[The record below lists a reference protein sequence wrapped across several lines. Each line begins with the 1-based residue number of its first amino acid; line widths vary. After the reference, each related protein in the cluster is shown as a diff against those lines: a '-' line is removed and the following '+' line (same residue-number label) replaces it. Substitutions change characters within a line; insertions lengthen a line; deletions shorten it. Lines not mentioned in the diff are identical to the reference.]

1 MNNSKTT
8 RKVSY
13 FTRFLWF
20 VAGADVEMLSLCPL
34 DYKKYEAIGMTIL
47 MTSLVGFAAGSSA
60 AWYFTEDALW
70 TLVFG
75 LFWSLLIFSID
86 RSLVVT
92 LKKDPYKKSYYVLPL
107 VFRGFLAIL
116 VAGIMSIPLELLVFN
131 GFIQND
137 IENYKSDLLKQQ
149 HKDSFD
155 AQQSAEYHSKS
166 KSLNQLLKMESC
178 KKDDIEMLINNKRSE
193 RQREV
198 NMLNHPNTT
207 TYNNAKA
214 NANGLQRQL
223 NELYSLPNSD
233 YRRNRIPGLRS
244 QISHQRSVM
253 ASERNAWNSKVNAR
267 ILELDN
273 EIAQLSD
280 ALRVV
285 KEKIAKT
292 DREKQRVDSTSV
304 SYQTR
309 AEESLNKTDERFR
322 NGNNFT
328 LYYAVLAHAIYKT
341 HKVTHE
347 RMGTDG
353 KTYTYETEE
362 FVNKDFMFLLW
373 FIRAMF
379 FVIELLPSIVK
390 VVSKA
395 GQYELRV
402 YHQEE
407 ELKKYLHSQEYQDY
421 CYKMLHGDNQ
431 LEMDLQAQRHDAEKK
446 VQHDIIQAIMNA
458 EESVAKES
466 IDNWER
472 LEKGKMLVG
481 NSVLLVYFKKTNGI
495 YK

>member
-1 MNNSKTT
+1 MSISKTT
-8 RKVSY
+8 REVSY
-13 FTRFLWF
+13 LTRFLWF
-20 VAGADVEMLSLCPL
+20 IAGADIEMLSLCPL

-47 MTSLVGFAAGSSA
+47 MTALVGFAAGSSA

-166 KSLNQLLKMESC
+166 RSLNQLLKMESC

-253 ASERNAWNSKVNAR
+253 ASERNAWNSKVNAH
-267 ILELDN
+267 ISELDN

-304 SYQTR
+304 SYQAR

-446 VQHDIIQAIMNA
+446 VQYDIIQAIINA
-458 EESVAKES
+458 EESVAKDS
-466 IDNWER
+466 IDNWEK
-472 LEKGKMLVG
+472 LEKGKMLTR
-481 NSVLLVYFKKTNGI
+481 NSVL
-495 YK
+495 

>member
-1 MNNSKTT
+1 MSNSNTT
-8 RKVSY
+8 REVSC

-20 VAGADVEMLSLCPL
+20 VAGADVKMLSLCPL

-253 ASERNAWNSKVNAR
+253 ASERNAWNSKVNAH
-267 ILELDN
+267 ISELDN

-304 SYQTR
+304 SYQAR

-446 VQHDIIQAIMNA
+446 VQYDIIQAIINA
-458 EESVAKES
+458 EESVAKDS
-466 IDNWER
+466 IDNWEK
-472 LEKGKMLVG
+472 LEKGKMLVR
-481 NSVLLVYFKKTNGI
+481 NSVL
-495 YK
+495 

>member
-1 MNNSKTT
+1 MSNSNTT
-8 RKVSY
+8 REVSC

-20 VAGADVEMLSLCPL
+20 VAGADIEMLSLCPL

-149 HKDSFD
+149 HQDSFD
-155 AQQSAEYHSKS
+155 AQQAAEYDSKS
-166 KSLNQLLKMESC
+166 KSLDQLLKSESN
-178 KKDDIEMLINNKRSE
+178 KKDDIITAINDKRSE
-193 RQREV
+193 RQREA

-207 TYNNAKA
+207 TYNNAQA
-214 NANGLQRQL
+214 SANGLQRQL
-223 NELYSLPNSD
+223 NELYSLSNSD

-267 ILELDN
+267 ISELDN

-280 ALRVV
+280 ALRVA
-285 KEKIAKT
+285 KENIART
-292 DREKQRVDSTSV
+292 DKEKQRVDSTSV
-304 SYQTR
+304 SYQAR

-446 VQHDIIQAIMNA
+446 VQHDIIQAIINA
-458 EESVAKES
+458 EESVAKDS
-466 IDNWER
+466 IDNWEK
-472 LEKGKMLVG
+472 LEKGKMLVR
-481 NSVLLVYFKKTNGI
+481 NSVL
-495 YK
+495 

>member
-1 MNNSKTT
+1 MSNSNTT
-8 RKVSY
+8 REVSC

-20 VAGADVEMLSLCPL
+20 VAGADIEMLSLCPL

-75 LFWSLLIFSID
+75 LFWSLLLFSID

-149 HKDSFD
+149 HQDSFD

-207 TYNNAKA
+207 TYNNAQA
-214 NANGLQRQL
+214 SANGLQRQL
-223 NELYSLPNSD
+223 NELYSLSNSD

-267 ILELDN
+267 ISELDN

-304 SYQTR
+304 SYQAR

-362 FVNKDFMFLLW
+362 FVNKDFMFLLR

-481 NSVLLVYFKKTNGI
+481 NSVL
-495 YK
+495 

>member
-1 MNNSKTT
+1 MSNSNTT
-8 RKVSY
+8 REVSC

-20 VAGADVEMLSLCPL
+20 VAGADIEMLSLCPL

-166 KSLNQLLKMESC
+166 RSLNQLLKMESC

-304 SYQTR
+304 SYQAR

-446 VQHDIIQAIMNA
+446 VQYDIIQAIINA
-458 EESVAKES
+458 EESVAKDS

-472 LEKGKMLVG
+472 LEKGKMLVR
-481 NSVLLVYFKKTNGI
+481 NSVL
-495 YK
+495 

>member
-1 MNNSKTT
+1 MSNSNTT
-8 RKVSY
+8 REVSC

-304 SYQTR
+304 SYQAR

-446 VQHDIIQAIMNA
+446 VQYDIIQAIINA
-458 EESVAKES
+458 EESVAKDS
-466 IDNWER
+466 IDNWEK
-472 LEKGKMLVG
+472 LEKGKMLAR
-481 NSVLLVYFKKTNGI
+481 NSVL
-495 YK
+495 

>member
-1 MNNSKTT
+1 MSNSNTT
-8 RKVSY
+8 REVSY

-20 VAGADVEMLSLCPL
+20 VAGADIEMLSLCPL

-47 MTSLVGFAAGSSA
+47 MTALVGFAAGSSA

-149 HKDSFD
+149 HQDSFD
-155 AQQSAEYHSKS
+155 AQQAAEYDSKS
-166 KSLNQLLKMESC
+166 KSLDQLLKSESN
-178 KKDDIEMLINNKRSE
+178 KKDDIITSINDKRSE

-207 TYNNAKA
+207 TYNNAQA
-214 NANGLQRQL
+214 SANGLQRQL

-244 QISHQRSVM
+244 QTSHQRSVM

-267 ILELDN
+267 ISELDN
-273 EIAQLSD
+273 EIAHLSD
-280 ALRVV
+280 ALRVA
-285 KEKIAKT
+285 KENIART
-292 DREKQRVDSTSV
+292 DKEKQRVDSTSV
-304 SYQTR
+304 SYQAR

-407 ELKKYLHSQEYQDY
+407 ELKKYLNSQEYQDY

-431 LEMDLQAQRHDAEKK
+431 LEMDLQAQRYDAEKK
-446 VQHDIIQAIMNA
+446 VQHDIIQAIINA
-458 EESVAKES
+458 EESVAKDS

-472 LEKGKMLVG
+472 LEKGKMLVR
-481 NSVLLVYFKKTNGI
+481 NSIL
-495 YK
+495 

>member
-1 MNNSKTT
+1 MSNSKTT
-8 RKVSY
+8 SEVSF

-20 VAGADVEMLSLCPL
+20 VAGADIEMLSLCPL

-60 AWYFTEDALW
+60 AWYFTEDTLW
-70 TLVFG
+70 TLAFG

-149 HKDSFD
+149 HDDSFD
-155 AQQSAEYHSKS
+155 AQQAAEYDSKS
-166 KSLNQLLKMESC
+166 KSLGQLLKTESS
-178 KKDDIEMLINNKRSE
+178 KKDNIEMSINNKRSE

-207 TYNNAKA
+207 TYNNAQA
-214 NANGLQRQL
+214 SANGLQRQL

-253 ASERNAWNSKVNAR
+253 ASEKNAWNSKVNAR
-267 ILELDN
+267 ISELDN

-280 ALRVV
+280 ALIVA
-285 KEKIAKT
+285 KETIART
-292 DREKQRVDSTSV
+292 DKEKQRVDSTSV
-304 SYQTR
+304 SYQAR

-347 RMGTDG
+347 RMETDG

-362 FVNKDFMFLLW
+362 FVNKDFIFLLW

-446 VQHDIIQAIMNA
+446 VQHDIIQAIINA
-458 EESVAKES
+458 EESVAKDS

-472 LEKGKMLVG
+472 LEKGKMLVR
-481 NSVLLVYFKKTNGI
+481 NSVL
-495 YK
+495 

>member
-1 MNNSKTT
+1 MSNSNTT
-8 RKVSY
+8 REVSY

-20 VAGADVEMLSLCPL
+20 VAGADIEMLSLCPL

-149 HKDSFD
+149 HQDSFD
-155 AQQSAEYHSKS
+155 AQQAAEYDSKS
-166 KSLNQLLKMESC
+166 KSLDQLLKSESN
-178 KKDDIEMLINNKRSE
+178 KKDDIITAINDKRSE
-193 RQREV
+193 RQREA

-207 TYNNAKA
+207 TYNNAQA
-214 NANGLQRQL
+214 SANGLQRQL
-223 NELYSLPNSD
+223 NELYSLSNSD

-267 ILELDN
+267 ISELDN

-280 ALRVV
+280 ALRVA
-285 KEKIAKT
+285 KENIART

-304 SYQTR
+304 SYQAR

-446 VQHDIIQAIMNA
+446 VQHDIIQAIINA
-458 EESVAKES
+458 EESVAKDS

-472 LEKGKMLVG
+472 LEKGKMLVR
-481 NSVLLVYFKKTNGI
+481 NSVL
-495 YK
+495 

>member
-1 MNNSKTT
+1 MSNSKTT

-304 SYQTR
+304 SYQAR

-446 VQHDIIQAIMNA
+446 VQHDIIQAIINA
-458 EESVAKES
+458 EESVAKDS
-466 IDNWER
+466 IDNWEK
-472 LEKGKMLVG
+472 LEKGKMLVR
-481 NSVLLVYFKKTNGI
+481 NSVL
-495 YK
+495 

>member
-149 HKDSFD
+149 HQDSFD
-155 AQQSAEYHSKS
+155 AQQAAEYDSKS
-166 KSLNQLLKMESC
+166 KSLDQLLKSESN
-178 KKDDIEMLINNKRSE
+178 KKDDIITSINDKRSE

-304 SYQTR
+304 SYQAR

-481 NSVLLVYFKKTNGI
+481 NSVL
-495 YK
+495 

>member
-1 MNNSKTT
+1 MSNSKTT
-8 RKVSY
+8 REVSF

-20 VAGADVEMLSLCPL
+20 VAGADIEMLSLCPL

-60 AWYFTEDALW
+60 AWYFTEDTLW
-70 TLVFG
+70 TLAFG

-149 HKDSFD
+149 HDDSFD
-155 AQQSAEYHSKS
+155 AQQAAEYDSKS
-166 KSLNQLLKMESC
+166 ESLNQLLKTESS
-178 KKDDIEMLINNKRSE
+178 KKDDIEMSINNKRSE

-207 TYNNAKA
+207 TYNNAQA
-214 NANGLQRQL
+214 SANGLQRQL

-253 ASERNAWNSKVNAR
+253 SSEINAWNSKVNAR
-267 ILELDN
+267 ISELDN

-280 ALRVV
+280 ALRVA
-285 KEKIAKT
+285 KETIART
-292 DREKQRVDSTSV
+292 DKEKQRVDSTSV
-304 SYQTR
+304 SYQAR

-431 LEMDLQAQRHDAEKK
+431 PEMDLQAQRHDAEKK
-446 VQHDIIQAIMNA
+446 VQHDIIQAIINA
-458 EESVAKES
+458 EESVAKDS
-466 IDNWER
+466 IDNWEK
-472 LEKGKMLVG
+472 LEKGKMLVR
-481 NSVLLVYFKKTNGI
+481 NSVL
-495 YK
+495 

>member
-1 MNNSKTT
+1 MSNSNTT
-8 RKVSY
+8 REVSY

-20 VAGADVEMLSLCPL
+20 VAGADIEMLSLCPL

-60 AWYFTEDALW
+60 AWFFTEDALW

-92 LKKDPYKKSYYVLPL
+92 LKKNPYKKSYYVLPL

-149 HKDSFD
+149 HQDSFD
-155 AQQSAEYHSKS
+155 AQQAAEYDSKS
-166 KSLNQLLKMESC
+166 KSLDQLLKSESN
-178 KKDDIEMLINNKRSE
+178 KKDDIITAINDKRSE
-193 RQREV
+193 RQREA

-207 TYNNAKA
+207 TYNNAQA
-214 NANGLQRQL
+214 SANGLQRQL
-223 NELYSLPNSD
+223 NELYSLSNSD

-280 ALRVV
+280 ALRVA
-285 KEKIAKT
+285 KENIART

-304 SYQTR
+304 SYQAR

-446 VQHDIIQAIMNA
+446 VQHDIIQAIINA
-458 EESVAKES
+458 EESVAKDS
-466 IDNWER
+466 IDNWEK
-472 LEKGKMLVG
+472 LEKGKMLVR
-481 NSVLLVYFKKTNGI
+481 NSVL
-495 YK
+495 

>member
-1 MNNSKTT
+1 MSNSKTT

-20 VAGADVEMLSLCPL
+20 VAGADIEMLSLCPL

-75 LFWSLLIFSID
+75 MFWSLLIFSID

-149 HKDSFD
+149 HQDSFD
-155 AQQSAEYHSKS
+155 AQQAAEYDSKS
-166 KSLNQLLKMESC
+166 KSLDQLLKSESN
-178 KKDDIEMLINNKRSE
+178 KKDDIITAINDKRSE
-193 RQREV
+193 RQREA

-207 TYNNAKA
+207 TYNNAQA
-214 NANGLQRQL
+214 SANGLQRQL
-223 NELYSLPNSD
+223 NELYSLSNSD

-267 ILELDN
+267 ISELDN

-280 ALRVV
+280 ALRVA
-285 KEKIAKT
+285 KETIART
-292 DREKQRVDSTSV
+292 DKEKQRVDSTSV
-304 SYQTR
+304 SYQAR

-446 VQHDIIQAIMNA
+446 VQYDIIQAIINA
-458 EESVAKES
+458 EESVAKDS
-466 IDNWER
+466 IDNWEK
-472 LEKGKMLVG
+472 LEKGKMLVR
-481 NSVLLVYFKKTNGI
+481 NSVL
-495 YK
+495 

>member
-1 MNNSKTT
+1 
-8 RKVSY
+8 
-13 FTRFLWF
+13 
-20 VAGADVEMLSLCPL
+20 MLSLCPL

-149 HKDSFD
+149 HQDSFD
-155 AQQSAEYHSKS
+155 AQQAAEYDSKS
-166 KSLNQLLKMESC
+166 KSLDQLLKSESN
-178 KKDDIEMLINNKRSE
+178 KKDDIITAINDKRSE
-193 RQREV
+193 RQREA

-207 TYNNAKA
+207 TYNNAQA
-214 NANGLQRQL
+214 SANGLQRQL
-223 NELYSLPNSD
+223 NELYSLSNSD

-267 ILELDN
+267 ISELDN

-280 ALRVV
+280 ALRVA
-285 KEKIAKT
+285 KENIART

-304 SYQTR
+304 SYQAR

-446 VQHDIIQAIMNA
+446 VQHDIIQAIINA
-458 EESVAKES
+458 EESVAKDS
-466 IDNWER
+466 IDNWEK
-472 LEKGKMLVG
+472 LEKGKMLVRNG
-481 NSVLLVYFKKTNGI
+481 VL
-495 YK
+495 

>member
-1 MNNSKTT
+1 MSNSKTT

-253 ASERNAWNSKVNAR
+253 ASERNAWNSKVNAH
-267 ILELDN
+267 ISELDN

-304 SYQTR
+304 SYQAR

-481 NSVLLVYFKKTNGI
+481 NSVL
-495 YK
+495 

>member
-1 MNNSKTT
+1 
-8 RKVSY
+8 
-13 FTRFLWF
+13 
-20 VAGADVEMLSLCPL
+20 
-34 DYKKYEAIGMTIL
+34 
-47 MTSLVGFAAGSSA
+47 
-60 AWYFTEDALW
+60 
-70 TLVFG
+70 
-75 LFWSLLIFSID
+75 
-86 RSLVVT
+86 
-92 LKKDPYKKSYYVLPL
+92 
-107 VFRGFLAIL
+107 
-116 VAGIMSIPLELLVFN
+116 
-131 GFIQND
+131 
-137 IENYKSDLLKQQ
+137 
-149 HKDSFD
+149 
-155 AQQSAEYHSKS
+155 
-166 KSLNQLLKMESC
+166 MESC

-223 NELYSLPNSD
+223 NELYSLSNSD

-253 ASERNAWNSKVNAR
+253 ASERNAWNTKVNAR

-304 SYQTR
+304 SYQAR

-446 VQHDIIQAIMNA
+446 VQHDIIQAIINA
-458 EESVAKES
+458 EESVAKDS
-466 IDNWER
+466 IDNWEK
-472 LEKGKMLVG
+472 LEKGKMLVR
-481 NSVLLVYFKKTNGI
+481 NSVL
-495 YK
+495 

>member
-1 MNNSKTT
+1 MSNSNTT
-8 RKVSY
+8 REVSY

-20 VAGADVEMLSLCPL
+20 VAGADIEMLSLCPL

-47 MTSLVGFAAGSSA
+47 MTALVGFAAGSSA

-131 GFIQND
+131 GFIQDD

-149 HKDSFD
+149 HQDSFD
-155 AQQSAEYHSKS
+155 AQQAAEYDSKS
-166 KSLNQLLKMESC
+166 KSLDQLLKSEAN
-178 KKDDIEMLINNKRSE
+178 KKDDIITSINDKRSE

-207 TYNNAKA
+207 TYNNAQA
-214 NANGLQRQL
+214 SASGLQRQL
-223 NELYSLPNSD
+223 NELYSLPNSN

-267 ILELDN
+267 ISELDN

-280 ALRVV
+280 ALRVA
-285 KEKIAKT
+285 KENIART

-304 SYQTR
+304 SYQAR

-446 VQHDIIQAIMNA
+446 VQHDIIQAIINA
-458 EESVAKES
+458 EESVAKDS

-472 LEKGKMLVG
+472 LEKGKMLVR
-481 NSVLLVYFKKTNGI
+481 NSVL
-495 YK
+495 

>member
-1 MNNSKTT
+1 MSNSNTT
-8 RKVSY
+8 REVSC

-20 VAGADVEMLSLCPL
+20 VAGADIEMLSLCPL

-60 AWYFTEDALW
+60 AWYFTEDAFW

-149 HKDSFD
+149 HQDSFD
-155 AQQSAEYHSKS
+155 AQQAAEYDSKS
-166 KSLNQLLKMESC
+166 KSLDQLLKSESN
-178 KKDDIEMLINNKRSE
+178 KKDDIITAINDKRSE
-193 RQREV
+193 RQREA

-207 TYNNAKA
+207 TYNNAQA
-214 NANGLQRQL
+214 SANGLQRQL
-223 NELYSLPNSD
+223 NELYSLSNSD

-267 ILELDN
+267 ISELDN

-280 ALRVV
+280 ALRVA
-285 KEKIAKT
+285 KENIART

-304 SYQTR
+304 SYQAR

-446 VQHDIIQAIMNA
+446 VQHDIIQAIINA
-458 EESVAKES
+458 EESVAKDS
-466 IDNWER
+466 IDNWEK
-472 LEKGKMLVG
+472 LEKGKMLVRNG
-481 NSVLLVYFKKTNGI
+481 VL
-495 YK
+495 

>member
-1 MNNSKTT
+1 MSNSNTT
-8 RKVSY
+8 REVSC

-20 VAGADVEMLSLCPL
+20 VAGADIEMLSLCPL

-47 MTSLVGFAAGSSA
+47 MTALVGFAAGSSA

-75 LFWSLLIFSID
+75 MFWSLLIFSID

-214 NANGLQRQL
+214 NTNGLQRQL

-244 QISHQRSVM
+244 QINHERRIM

-304 SYQTR
+304 SYQAR

-446 VQHDIIQAIMNA
+446 VQHDIIQAIINA
-458 EESVAKES
+458 EESVAKDS
-466 IDNWER
+466 IDNWEK

-481 NSVLLVYFKKTNGI
+481 NSVL
-495 YK
+495 

>member
-1 MNNSKTT
+1 MSNSKTT

-20 VAGADVEMLSLCPL
+20 VAGADIEMLSLCPL

-149 HKDSFD
+149 HQDSFD
-155 AQQSAEYHSKS
+155 AQQAAEYDSKS
-166 KSLNQLLKMESC
+166 KSLDQLLKSESN
-178 KKDDIEMLINNKRSE
+178 KKDDIITAINDKRSE
-193 RQREV
+193 RQREA

-207 TYNNAKA
+207 TYNNAQA
-214 NANGLQRQL
+214 SANGLQRQL
-223 NELYSLPNSD
+223 NELYSLSNSD

-267 ILELDN
+267 ISELDN

-280 ALRVV
+280 ALRVA
-285 KEKIAKT
+285 KENIART

-304 SYQTR
+304 SYQAR

-446 VQHDIIQAIMNA
+446 VQHDIIQAIINA
-458 EESVAKES
+458 EESVAKDS

-481 NSVLLVYFKKTNGI
+481 NSVL
-495 YK
+495 

>member
-1 MNNSKTT
+1 MSISKTT
-8 RKVSY
+8 REVSY
-13 FTRFLWF
+13 LTRFLWF
-20 VAGADVEMLSLCPL
+20 IAGADIEMLSLCPL

-47 MTSLVGFAAGSSA
+47 MTALVGFAAGSSA

-253 ASERNAWNSKVNAR
+253 ASERNAWNSKVNAH
-267 ILELDN
+267 ISELDN

-304 SYQTR
+304 SYQAR

-421 CYKMLHGDNQ
+421 CYKTLHGDNQ

-481 NSVLLVYFKKTNGI
+481 NSVL
-495 YK
+495 

>member
-1 MNNSKTT
+1 MSNSNTT
-8 RKVSY
+8 REVSC

-20 VAGADVEMLSLCPL
+20 VAGADIEMLSLCPL

-149 HKDSFD
+149 HQDSFD
-155 AQQSAEYHSKS
+155 AQQAAEYDSKS
-166 KSLNQLLKMESC
+166 KSLDQLLKSESN
-178 KKDDIEMLINNKRSE
+178 KKDDIITSINDKRSE
-193 RQREV
+193 RQREA

-207 TYNNAKA
+207 TYNNAQA
-214 NANGLQRQL
+214 SANGLQRQL
-223 NELYSLPNSD
+223 NELYSLSNSD

-267 ILELDN
+267 ISELDN

-280 ALRVV
+280 ALRVA
-285 KEKIAKT
+285 KENIART

-304 SYQTR
+304 SYQAR

-446 VQHDIIQAIMNA
+446 VQHDIIQAIINA
-458 EESVAKES
+458 EESVAKDS
-466 IDNWER
+466 IDNWEK
-472 LEKGKMLVG
+472 LEKGKMLVR
-481 NSVLLVYFKKTNGI
+481 NSVL
-495 YK
+495 

>member
-1 MNNSKTT
+1 MSNSKTT
-8 RKVSY
+8 REVSY
-13 FTRFLWF
+13 LTRFLWF
-20 VAGADVEMLSLCPL
+20 VAGADIEMLSLCPL

-253 ASERNAWNSKVNAR
+253 ASERNAWNSKVNAH
-267 ILELDN
+267 ISELDN

-304 SYQTR
+304 SYQAR

-446 VQHDIIQAIMNA
+446 VQYDIIQAIINA
-458 EESVAKES
+458 EESVAKDS
-466 IDNWER
+466 IDNWEK
-472 LEKGKMLVG
+472 LEKGKMLVR
-481 NSVLLVYFKKTNGI
+481 NSVL
-495 YK
+495 

>member
-1 MNNSKTT
+1 MSNSNTT
-8 RKVSY
+8 REVSC

-20 VAGADVEMLSLCPL
+20 VAGADIEMLSLCPL

-149 HKDSFD
+149 HQDSFD
-155 AQQSAEYHSKS
+155 AQQAAEYDSKS
-166 KSLNQLLKMESC
+166 KSLDQLLKSESN
-178 KKDDIEMLINNKRSE
+178 KKDDIITAINDKRSE
-193 RQREV
+193 RQREA

-207 TYNNAKA
+207 TYNNAQA
-214 NANGLQRQL
+214 SANGLQRQL

-233 YRRNRIPGLRS
+233 YRRNRIPGVRS

-267 ILELDN
+267 ISELDN

-280 ALRVV
+280 ALRVA
-285 KEKIAKT
+285 KENIART

-304 SYQTR
+304 SYQAR

-446 VQHDIIQAIMNA
+446 VQHDIIQAIINA
-458 EESVAKES
+458 EESVAKDS

-472 LEKGKMLVG
+472 LEKGKMLVR
-481 NSVLLVYFKKTNGI
+481 NSVL
-495 YK
+495 

>member
-1 MNNSKTT
+1 MSISKTT
-8 RKVSY
+8 REVSY
-13 FTRFLWF
+13 LTRFLWF
-20 VAGADVEMLSLCPL
+20 IAGADIEMLSLCPL

-149 HKDSFD
+149 HQDSFD
-155 AQQSAEYHSKS
+155 AQQAAEYDSKS
-166 KSLNQLLKMESC
+166 KSLDQLLKSESN
-178 KKDDIEMLINNKRSE
+178 KKDDIITAINDKRSE

-207 TYNNAKA
+207 TYNNAQTS
-214 NANGLQRQL
+214 ANGLQRQL

-253 ASERNAWNSKVNAR
+253 ASERNAWNTKVNAR
-267 ILELDN
+267 ISELDN

-280 ALRVV
+280 ALRLA
-285 KEKIAKT
+285 KENIART

-304 SYQTR
+304 SYQAR

-446 VQHDIIQAIMNA
+446 VQHDIIQAIINA

-481 NSVLLVYFKKTNGI
+481 NSVL
-495 YK
+495 

>member
-149 HKDSFD
+149 HQDSFD

-253 ASERNAWNSKVNAR
+253 ASERNAWNSKVNAH
-267 ILELDN
+267 ISELDN

-304 SYQTR
+304 SYQAR

-481 NSVLLVYFKKTNGI
+481 NSVL
-495 YK
+495 

>member
-1 MNNSKTT
+1 MSNSKTT

-20 VAGADVEMLSLCPL
+20 VAGADIEMLSLCPL

-149 HKDSFD
+149 HQDSFD
-155 AQQSAEYHSKS
+155 AQQAAEYDSKS
-166 KSLNQLLKMESC
+166 KSLDQLLKSESN
-178 KKDDIEMLINNKRSE
+178 KKDDIVTAINDKRSE

-207 TYNNAKA
+207 TYNNAQA
-214 NANGLQRQL
+214 SANGLQRQL

-253 ASERNAWNSKVNAR
+253 ASERNAWNSKVNAH
-267 ILELDN
+267 ISELDN

-304 SYQTR
+304 SYQAR

-481 NSVLLVYFKKTNGI
+481 NSVL
-495 YK
+495 

>member
-1 MNNSKTT
+1 MSNSNTT
-8 RKVSY
+8 REVSY

-20 VAGADVEMLSLCPL
+20 VAGADIEMLSLCPL

-149 HKDSFD
+149 HQDSFD
-155 AQQSAEYHSKS
+155 AQQAAEYDSKS
-166 KSLNQLLKMESC
+166 KSLDQLLKSESN
-178 KKDDIEMLINNKRSE
+178 KKDDIITAINDKRSE

-207 TYNNAKA
+207 TYNNAQGS
-214 NANGLQRQL
+214 ANGLQRQL

-253 ASERNAWNSKVNAR
+253 ASERNAWNTKVNAR
-267 ILELDN
+267 ISELDN

-280 ALRVV
+280 ALRVA
-285 KEKIAKT
+285 KEKIART

-304 SYQTR
+304 SYQAR

-446 VQHDIIQAIMNA
+446 VQHDIIQAIINA
-458 EESVAKES
+458 EESVAKDS

-472 LEKGKMLVG
+472 LEKGKMLVR
-481 NSVLLVYFKKTNGI
+481 NSVL
-495 YK
+495 

>member
-1 MNNSKTT
+1 MSNSKTT

-214 NANGLQRQL
+214 NTNGLQRQL

-253 ASERNAWNSKVNAR
+253 ASERNAWNTKVNAR

-304 SYQTR
+304 SYQAR

-446 VQHDIIQAIMNA
+446 VQHDIIQAIINA
-458 EESVAKES
+458 EESVAKDS
-466 IDNWER
+466 IDNWEK
-472 LEKGKMLVG
+472 LEKGKMLVR
-481 NSVLLVYFKKTNGI
+481 NSVL
-495 YK
+495 

>member
-1 MNNSKTT
+1 MSNSKTT

-149 HKDSFD
+149 HQDSFD
-155 AQQSAEYHSKS
+155 AQQAAEYDSKS
-166 KSLNQLLKMESC
+166 KSLDQLLKSESN
-178 KKDDIEMLINNKRSE
+178 KKDDIITAINDKRSE
-193 RQREV
+193 RQREA

-207 TYNNAKA
+207 TYNNAQA
-214 NANGLQRQL
+214 SANGLQRQL
-223 NELYSLPNSD
+223 NELYSLSNSD

-253 ASERNAWNSKVNAR
+253 ASERNAWNTKVNAR

-304 SYQTR
+304 SYQAR

-446 VQHDIIQAIMNA
+446 VQHDIIQAIINA
-458 EESVAKES
+458 EESVAKDS
-466 IDNWER
+466 IDNWEK
-472 LEKGKMLVG
+472 LEKGKMLVR
-481 NSVLLVYFKKTNGI
+481 NSVL
-495 YK
+495 

>member
-1 MNNSKTT
+1 MSNSNTT
-8 RKVSY
+8 REVSY

-149 HKDSFD
+149 HQDSFD
-155 AQQSAEYHSKS
+155 AQQAAEYDSKS
-166 KSLNQLLKMESC
+166 KSLDQLLKSESN
-178 KKDDIEMLINNKRSE
+178 KKDDIITAINDKRSE
-193 RQREV
+193 RQREA

-207 TYNNAKA
+207 TYNNAQA
-214 NANGLQRQL
+214 SANGLQRQL
-223 NELYSLPNSD
+223 NELYSLSNSD

-253 ASERNAWNSKVNAR
+253 ASERNAWNSKVNAH
-267 ILELDN
+267 ISELDN

-304 SYQTR
+304 SYQAR

-446 VQHDIIQAIMNA
+446 VQHDIIQAIINA
-458 EESVAKES
+458 EESVAKDS

-472 LEKGKMLVG
+472 LEKGKMLTR
-481 NSVLLVYFKKTNGI
+481 NSVL
-495 YK
+495 

>member
-1 MNNSKTT
+1 MSNSNTT
-8 RKVSY
+8 REVSC

-155 AQQSAEYHSKS
+155 AQQAAEYDSKS
-166 KSLNQLLKMESC
+166 KSLDQLLKSESN
-178 KKDDIEMLINNKRSE
+178 KKDDIITAINDKRSE
-193 RQREV
+193 RQREA

-207 TYNNAKA
+207 TYNNAQA
-214 NANGLQRQL
+214 SANGLQRQL

-267 ILELDN
+267 ISELDN

-280 ALRVV
+280 ALRVA
-285 KEKIAKT
+285 KENIART

-304 SYQTR
+304 SYQAR

-446 VQHDIIQAIMNA
+446 VQYDIIQAIINA
-458 EESVAKES
+458 EESVAKDS
-466 IDNWER
+466 IDNWEK
-472 LEKGKMLVG
+472 LEKGKMLTR
-481 NSVLLVYFKKTNGI
+481 NSVL
-495 YK
+495 

>member
-1 MNNSKTT
+1 MSNSNTT
-8 RKVSY
+8 REVSC

-20 VAGADVEMLSLCPL
+20 VAGADVKMLSLCPL

-149 HKDSFD
+149 HQDSFD
-155 AQQSAEYHSKS
+155 AQQAAEYDSKS
-166 KSLNQLLKMESC
+166 KSLDQLLKSESN
-178 KKDDIEMLINNKRSE
+178 KKDDIITAINDKRSE
-193 RQREV
+193 RQREA

-267 ILELDN
+267 ISELDN

-304 SYQTR
+304 SYQAR

-446 VQHDIIQAIMNA
+446 VQHDIIQAIINA
-458 EESVAKES
+458 EESVAKDS

-472 LEKGKMLVG
+472 LEKGKMLVR
-481 NSVLLVYFKKTNGI
+481 NSVL
-495 YK
+495 

>member
-1 MNNSKTT
+1 
-8 RKVSY
+8 
-13 FTRFLWF
+13 
-20 VAGADVEMLSLCPL
+20 MLSLCPL

-137 IENYKSDLLKQQ
+137 IENYQSDLLKQQ
-149 HKDSFD
+149 HQDSFD
-155 AQQSAEYHSKS
+155 AQQAAEYDSKS
-166 KSLNQLLKMESC
+166 KSLDQLLKSESN
-178 KKDDIEMLINNKRSE
+178 KKDDIITAINDKRSE
-193 RQREV
+193 RQREA

-207 TYNNAKA
+207 TYNNAQA
-214 NANGLQRQL
+214 SANGLQRQL

-253 ASERNAWNSKVNAR
+253 ASERNAWNTKVNAR
-267 ILELDN
+267 ISELDN

-280 ALRVV
+280 ALRVA
-285 KEKIAKT
+285 KENIART

-304 SYQTR
+304 SYQAR

-446 VQHDIIQAIMNA
+446 VQHDIIQAIINA
-458 EESVAKES
+458 EESVAKDS
-466 IDNWER
+466 IDNWEK
-472 LEKGKMLVG
+472 LEKGKMLVR
-481 NSVLLVYFKKTNGI
+481 NSVL
-495 YK
+495 

>member
-1 MNNSKTT
+1 MSNSNTT
-8 RKVSY
+8 REVSC

-20 VAGADVEMLSLCPL
+20 VAGADIEMLSLCPL

-75 LFWSLLIFSID
+75 MFWSLLIFSID

-149 HKDSFD
+149 HQDSFD
-155 AQQSAEYHSKS
+155 AQQAAEYDSKS
-166 KSLNQLLKMESC
+166 KSLDQLLKSESN
-178 KKDDIEMLINNKRSE
+178 KKDDIITAINDNRSE
-193 RQREV
+193 RQREA

-207 TYNNAKA
+207 TYNNAQA
-214 NANGLQRQL
+214 SANGLQRQL
-223 NELYSLPNSD
+223 NELYSLSNSD

-267 ILELDN
+267 ISELDN

-280 ALRVV
+280 ALRVA
-285 KEKIAKT
+285 KENIART

-304 SYQTR
+304 SYQAR

-446 VQHDIIQAIMNA
+446 VQHDIIQAIINA
-458 EESVAKES
+458 EESVAKDS

-472 LEKGKMLVG
+472 LEKGKMLVR
-481 NSVLLVYFKKTNGI
+481 NSVL
-495 YK
+495 

>member
-1 MNNSKTT
+1 MSNSNTT
-8 RKVSY
+8 REVSC

-20 VAGADVEMLSLCPL
+20 VAGADIEMLSLCPL

-149 HKDSFD
+149 HQDSFD
-155 AQQSAEYHSKS
+155 AQQAAEYDSKS
-166 KSLNQLLKMESC
+166 KSLDQLLKSESN
-178 KKDDIEMLINNKRSE
+178 KKDDIITAINDKRSE
-193 RQREV
+193 RQREA

-207 TYNNAKA
+207 TYNNAQA
-214 NANGLQRQL
+214 SANGLQRQL
-223 NELYSLPNSD
+223 NELYSLSNSD

-267 ILELDN
+267 ISELDN

-280 ALRVV
+280 ALRVA
-285 KEKIAKT
+285 KENIART

-304 SYQTR
+304 SYQAR

-458 EESVAKES
+458 EESVAKGS

-472 LEKGKMLVG
+472 LEKGKMLVR
-481 NSVLLVYFKKTNGI
+481 NSVL
-495 YK
+495 

>member
-1 MNNSKTT
+1 MSNSKTT
-8 RKVSY
+8 REVSF

-20 VAGADVEMLSLCPL
+20 VAGADIEMLSLCPL
-34 DYKKYEAIGMTIL
+34 DHKKYEAIGMTIL

-75 LFWSLLIFSID
+75 MFWSLLIFSID

-149 HKDSFD
+149 HQDSFD
-155 AQQSAEYHSKS
+155 AQQAAEYDSKS
-166 KSLNQLLKMESC
+166 KSLDQLLKSESN
-178 KKDDIEMLINNKRSE
+178 KKDDIITAINDKRSE
-193 RQREV
+193 RQREA

-207 TYNNAKA
+207 TYNNAQA
-214 NANGLQRQL
+214 SANGLQRQL

-267 ILELDN
+267 ISELDN

-280 ALRVV
+280 ALRVA
-285 KEKIAKT
+285 KENIART

-304 SYQTR
+304 SYQAR

-446 VQHDIIQAIMNA
+446 VQHDIIQAIINA
-458 EESVAKES
+458 EESVAKDS
-466 IDNWER
+466 IDNWEK
-472 LEKGKMLVG
+472 LEKGKMLVR
-481 NSVLLVYFKKTNGI
+481 NSVL
-495 YK
+495 